1 MTHTFVYRFF
11 DCTLWLAGLGHFV
24 ILIASFQVPARLDW
38 KHDLTVLKPL
48 NRKLLWVQ
56 GSFTVLTI
64 IAFGVLILAL
74 HSEFL
79 GGDRAAMGLAVFIAV
94 YWTARVLVDIFYF
107 SHSDWPRGRLFVVGH
122 ILLTLLFTSL
132 AVIFAALL
140 IWHLLL
146 KV

>member
-11 DCTLWLAGLGHFV
+11 DYTLWLAGLGHFV
-24 ILIASFQVPARLDW
+24 ILIASFQVPSRLDW
-38 KHDLTVLKPL
+38 KHDLAQLKPL

-79 GGDRAAMGLAVFIAV
+79 SGDRAAMGLAVFIAV

-107 SHSDWPRGRLFVVGH
+107 SHSDWPRGRFFVVGH
-122 ILLTLLFTSL
+122 ILLTSLFISL
-132 AVIFAALL
+132 AAIFAALL
-140 IWHLLL
+140 VWQLLL
-146 KV
+146 KA